1 MTSHE
6 DVFGQE
12 AAVTCF
18 APGRVNLIGEYTDL
32 IGGNVLPMP
41 LTKGIT
47 VTAGPAVSDIHV
59 FSTAEETKIEIN
71 LHEGKKDHWADY
83 VAGPLV
89 MAEKAGATIPPMNL
103 MIESDLP
110 AGAGVSSSA
119 ALEVATLKALFALTG
134 QDRSDTDI
142 ALLAQKAENEFCG
155 VKCGIMDQM
164 AVSVGSQGHALAL
177 NCETLE
183 WDQVAL
189 PTGWSIAVI
198 HCGEA
203 RQLTDGAYNERR
215 AALDAASEE
224 LKPQSLKSQSIDVAE
239 KLRDPLVAR
248 RVRHVLSEQAR
259 TLRATEALRSG
270 DMKFLGKL
278 MNESHESLRADF
290 EVSTGGLDRLVAAAR
305 EAGALGARLTGAGF
319 GGCIVALV
327 AENEREP
334 WWHAVSTEC
343 PAAWAVEL

>member
-1 MTSHE
+1 MTSHQ
-6 DVFGQE
+6 DVFGQV
-12 AAVTCF
+12 ASATCF

-32 IGGNVLPMP
+32 IGGDVLPMP
-41 LTKGIT
+41 LSKGIT
-47 VTAGPAVSDIHV
+47 VTVGPATSGIHV
-59 FSTAEETKIEIN
+59 FSTSEEAKIEIK
-71 LHEGKKDHWADY
+71 LTDGRRDHWADY

-89 MAEKAGATIPPMNL
+89 MAEKAGVRVPPMNL

-119 ALEVATLKALFALTG
+119 ALEVATLKALFAFSA
-134 QDRSDTDI
+134 QERSNTDI

-155 VKCGIMDQM
+155 VKCGVMDQM
-164 AVSVGSQGHALAL
+164 AVSVGEPGHALAL
-177 NCETLE
+177 NCETLD
-183 WDQVAL
+183 WDQVKL
-189 PTGWSIAVI
+189 PSDWSIAVV

-215 AALDAASEE
+215 AALDEAADQ
-224 LKPQSLKSQSIDVAE
+224 LGPASLRSQSVEASE

-248 RVRHVLSEQAR
+248 RVRHVLSEQGR
-259 TLRATEALRSG
+259 TLKATKALRTG
-270 DMKFLGKL
+270 DMTLLGTL

-290 EVSTGGLDRLVAAAR
+290 EVSTGGLDQLVGVAR
-305 EAGALGARLTGAGF
+305 DAGALGARLTGAGF

-327 AENEREP
+327 AKTDRDTWWRE
-334 WWHAVSTEC
+334 VSSAC

>member
-6 DVFGQE
+6 EVFGQK
-12 AAVTCF
+12 AGATCF

-47 VTAGPAVSDIHV
+47 VTVGPAVSGIHA

-71 LHEGKKDHWADY
+71 LREGRKDHWADY

-89 MAEKAGATIPPMNL
+89 MAKKAGATIPPMNL
-103 MIESDLP
+103 MIEADLP

-119 ALEVATLKALFALTG
+119 ALEVATLKALFAFSG
-134 QDRSDTDI
+134 QGRSGTDI
-142 ALLAQKAENEFCG
+142 ALLAQRAENEFCG

-183 WDQVAL
+183 WDQVAV
-189 PTGWSIAVI
+189 PAGWTIAVI

-215 AALDAASEE
+215 AALDHAAEE
-224 LKPQSLKSQSIDVAE
+224 LGPKPLKSQRVDVAE
-239 KLRDPLVAR
+239 TLNDPLVAR

-259 TLRATEALRSG
+259 TLTATEALRAG
-270 DMKFLGKL
+270 DMSLLGDL
-278 MNESHESLRADF
+278 MNDSHESLRTDF
-290 EVSTGGLDRLVAAAR
+290 EVSTGSLDRLVAAAR
-305 EAGALGARLTGAGF
+305 DAGALGARLTGAGF

-327 AENEREP
+327 AEHERAT
-334 WWHAVSTEC
+334 WWQAVSNEC

>member
-6 DVFGQE
+6 EVFGQK
-12 AAVTCF
+12 AGATCF

-47 VTAGPAVSDIHV
+47 VTAGPAVSGIHA

-71 LHEGKKDHWADY
+71 LREGRKDHWADY

-89 MAEKAGATIPPMNL
+89 MAKKAGATIPPMNL

-119 ALEVATLKALFALTG
+119 ALEVATLKALFAFSG
-134 QDRSDTDI
+134 QGRSGTDI
-142 ALLAQKAENEFCG
+142 ALLAQRAENEFCG
-155 VKCGIMDQM
+155 VKCGVMDQM
-164 AVSVGSQGHALAL
+164 AVSVGKQKHALAL

-189 PTGWSIAVI
+189 PKGWAIAVI

-215 AALDAASEE
+215 TALDQAADE
-224 LKPQSLKSQSIDVAE
+224 LGPEPLKSHRVDVAE
-239 KLRDPLVAR
+239 TLNDPLVAR

-259 TLRATEALRSG
+259 TLTATEALRAG
-270 DMKFLGKL
+270 DMSLLGDL
-278 MNESHESLRADF
+278 MNDSHESLRTDF
-290 EVSTGGLDRLVAAAR
+290 EVSTGSLDRLVAAAR
-305 EAGALGARLTGAGF
+305 GAGALGARLTGAGF

-327 AENEREP
+327 AEHERDT
-334 WWHAVSTEC
+334 WWQAVSNEC

>member
-6 DVFGQE
+6 DVFGQ
-12 AAVTCF
+12 AASVSSF

-41 LTKGIT
+41 LAKGIT
-47 VTAGPAVSDIHV
+47 VTISPSASGIHA
-59 FSTAEETKIEIN
+59 FSTAEETKLDID
-71 LHEGKKDHWADY
+71 LADGRKGHWADY

-89 MAEKAGATIPPMNL
+89 MAKKAGTDIPPLNL
-103 MIESDLP
+103 MVESDLP

-119 ALEVATLKALFALTG
+119 ALEVATLKALFAFMG
-134 QDRSDTDI
+134 RKPSDTDI

-164 AVSVGSQGHALAL
+164 AVSVGKQGHALAL

-183 WDQVAL
+183 WDQVAI
-189 PTGWSIAVI
+189 PAGWSIAVV

-215 AALDAASEE
+215 AALDEAAEQLGPE
-224 LKPQSLKSQSIDVAE
+224 PLKLQPVHVAE
-239 KLRDPLVAR
+239 TLGDPLVAKR
-248 RVRHVLSEQAR
+248 ARHVLSEQAR
-259 TLRATEALRSG
+259 TLKATEALRVG
-270 DMKFLGKL
+270 DMSLLGDL
-278 MNESHESLRADF
+278 MNQSHESLRIDF
-290 EVSTGGLDRLVAAAR
+290 EVSTAGLGRLVAAAR

-327 AENEREP
+327 EENKQDT
-334 WWHAVSTEC
+334 WWQAVSEAC
-343 PAAWAVEL
+343 PKAWAVEL

>member
-6 DVFGQE
+6 EVFGQE
-12 AAVTCF
+12 AAATCF

-47 VTAGPAVSDIHV
+47 VTVGPAASGIHA
-59 FSTAEETKIEIN
+59 FSTAEETKIDIILQES
-71 LHEGKKDHWADY
+71 KKGHWADY

-103 MIESDLP
+103 MVESDLP

-119 ALEVATLKALFALTG
+119 ALEVATLKALFAFSGEERT
-134 QDRSDTDI
+134 DTDV
-142 ALLAQKAENEFCG
+142 ALLAQQAENEFCG

-164 AVSVGSQGHALAL
+164 AVSVGTQGHALAL

-183 WDQVAL
+183 WDQVKL
-189 PTGWSIAVI
+189 PAGWTIAVI

-215 AALDAASEE
+215 AALDQAAEALGPE
-224 LKPQSLKSQSIDVAE
+224 PLKSQPAQISE
-239 KLRDPLVAR
+239 KLTDPLVAR

-259 TLRATEALRSG
+259 TLTATEALRTG
-270 DMKFLGKL
+270 DMVQLGHL

-290 EVSTGGLDRLVAAAR
+290 EVSTASLDRLVAAAR
-305 EAGALGARLTGAGF
+305 DAGALGARLTGAGF
-319 GGCIVALV
+319 GGCIVALI
-327 AENEREP
+327 ADSDREA
-334 WWHAVSTEC
+334 WWHAVSNVC

>member
-12 AAVTCF
+12 AVTTCF

-41 LTKGIT
+41 LSKGIT
-47 VTAGPAVSDIHV
+47 VTAGPAASGIHV
-59 FSTAEETKIEIN
+59 FSTAEEAKIEISLN
-71 LHEGKKDHWADY
+71 EGRKTHWADY
-83 VAGPLV
+83 LAGPLV
-89 MAEKAGATIPPMNL
+89 IAQQAGAEIPPMNL
-103 MIESDLP
+103 MVDSDLP

-119 ALEVATLKALFALTG
+119 ALEVATLKALFEFTAQTK
-134 QDRSDTDI
+134 SDTDI

-155 VKCGIMDQM
+155 VNCGIMDQM
-164 AVSVGSQGHALAL
+164 AVSVGERGSALAL

-183 WDQVAL
+183 WDQVKVP
-189 PTGWSIAVI
+189 PTWSIAVI

-203 RQLTDGAYNERR
+203 RQLADGAYNERR
-215 AALDAASEE
+215 AALDQAAKE
-224 LKPQSLKSQSIDVAE
+224 LGPDPLRGQPISVSE
-239 KLRDPLVAR
+239 KLSDPLVAR

-259 TLRATEALRSG
+259 TVRATDALRTG
-270 DMKFLGKL
+270 DMALLGML
-278 MNESHESLRADF
+278 MNESHESLRTDF

-305 EAGALGARLTGAGF
+305 AAGATGARLTGAGF
-319 GGCIVALV
+319 GGCIVALITE
-327 AENEREP
+327 AERDE
-334 WWHAVSTEC
+334 WWHAVSSAC

>member
-12 AAVTCF
+12 AAATCF

-47 VTAGPAVSDIHV
+47 VTVGPALSGVHA

-71 LHEGKKDHWADY
+71 LGEGKKNHWADY

-103 MIESDLP
+103 MVESDLP

-119 ALEVATLKALFALTG
+119 ALEVATLKALFAFTG
-134 QDRSDTDI
+134 QGHSNTDI

-164 AVSVGSQGHALAL
+164 AVSVGNQGHALAL

-189 PTGWSIAVI
+189 PKGWSIAVI

-215 AALDAASEE
+215 AALDEAAAEIG
-224 LKPQSLKSQSIDVAE
+224 PISLRSQSIDVAE
-239 KLRDPLVAR
+239 KLSDPLVVR

-259 TLRATEALRSG
+259 TLRATEALRAG
-270 DMKFLGKL
+270 DMSLLGKL
-278 MNESHESLRADF
+278 MNESHESLRTNF
-290 EVSTGGLDRLVAAAR
+290 EVSTGSLDRLVAAAR
-305 EAGALGARLTGAGF
+305 DAGAFGARLTGAGF

-327 AENEREP
+327 AESERES

>member
-12 AAVTCF
+12 AAATCF

-47 VTAGPAVSDIHV
+47 VTAGPAASGIHA

-71 LHEGKKDHWADY
+71 LGEGKKDHWADY

-89 MAEKAGATIPPMNL
+89 MAERAGAVIPPLNL
-103 MIESDLP
+103 MVESDLP

-119 ALEVATLKALFALTG
+119 ALEVATLKALFAFIG
-134 QDRSDTDI
+134 QDTSGAEV

-164 AVSVGSQGHALAL
+164 AVSVGKQKHALAL

-189 PTGWSIAVI
+189 PKGWTIAVI

-215 AALDAASEE
+215 AALDKAAAE
-224 LKPQSLKSQSIDVAE
+224 LGPDPLKSQPVEVAE
-239 KLRDPLVAR
+239 QISDPLVAR

-270 DMKFLGKL
+270 DMALLGGL
-278 MNESHESLRADF
+278 MNESHESLRVDF
-290 EVSTGGLDRLVAAAR
+290 EVSTASLDRLVAAAR
-305 EAGALGARLTGAGF
+305 DAGAAGARLTGAGF
-319 GGCIVALV
+319 GGCIVAV
-327 AENEREP
+327 VTENERDT
-334 WWHAVSTEC
+334 WWQKVSSEC

>member
-12 AAVTCF
+12 AAATCF

-41 LTKGIT
+41 LSKGIT
-47 VTAGPAVSDIHV
+47 VTVGPAASGIHA

-71 LHEGKKDHWADY
+71 LREGKKDHWADY
-83 VAGPLV
+83 VAGPFV
-89 MAEKAGATIPPMNL
+89 MAEKAGASIPPLNL
-103 MIESDLP
+103 MVESDLP

-119 ALEVATLKALFALTG
+119 ALEVATLKALFAFIS
-134 QDRSDTDI
+134 QDKSGTDI

-164 AVSVGSQGHALAL
+164 AVSVGKQKHALAL

-189 PTGWSIAVI
+189 PKGSKIAVI

-215 AALDAASEE
+215 AALDYAAEKLGPE
-224 LKPQSLKSQSIDVAE
+224 PLKVQPVEVAE
-239 KLRDPLVAR
+239 KLEDPLVAR

-270 DMKFLGKL
+270 DMALLGGL
-278 MNESHESLRADF
+278 MNESHESLRTDF
-290 EVSTGGLDRLVAAAR
+290 EVSTASLDRLVAAAR
-305 EAGALGARLTGAGF
+305 DAGAVGARLTGAGF

-327 AENEREP
+327 AESERDR
-334 WWHAVSTEC
+334 WWQKVSSEC